1 MKNLIIALIMIGGS
15 ASASAESL
23 SQEEFRYSV
32 LPSLSST
39 CSRHMPVKIKRLIPD
54 QQEIIH
60 HDKVD
65 YNCGNAALTIKEEYD
80 GKLSFLYND
89 GFTNQYFD
97 YKGRLEWKDNG
108 KMDIKFYDG
117 FKNINDD
124 AISSGTSTGFGIVNI
139 KPE

>member
-1 MKNLIIALIMIGGS
+1 MKNLIIALIMIGG
-15 ASASAESL
+15 SASAESL